1 MPPKVEVVAVCL
13 ASGMIPLKT
22 DSLRSPGI
30 CVMVAGF
37 QNIDDRSPPAA
48 MPAKDDPC
56 PKALCSCTANP
67 PAFAA
72 PVAAIKAA
80 TPLAANRAAF
90 TPRNDIAKPPC
101 MVRHGHAGAIAPVEI
116 IVPLESSADN
126 A

>member
-1 MPPKVEVVAVCL
+1 ML
-13 ASGMIPLKT
+13 GIGNDPLKT

-80 TPLAANRAAF
+80 TPLAANRTAF
-90 TPRNDIAKPPC
+90 IPRNDIAKPPC
-101 MVRHGHAGAIAPVEI
+101 TARLQHAGARC
-116 IVPLESSADN
+116 SC
-126 A
+126 